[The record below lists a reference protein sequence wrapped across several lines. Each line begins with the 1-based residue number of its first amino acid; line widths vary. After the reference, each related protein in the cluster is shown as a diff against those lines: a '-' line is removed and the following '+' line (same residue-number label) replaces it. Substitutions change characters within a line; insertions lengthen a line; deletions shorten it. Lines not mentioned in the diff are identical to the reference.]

1 MRPKSVVVQKELM
14 LSRPDGFFWRK
25 LPPKPDLQPRRIRR
39 ISCRGPRWPWL
50 PGCCDNAPMRPVEAR
65 LIPIRCFDTMFI
77 RGEIADAVLV
87 SLVVAEIAF
96 AAIMLAGH

>member
-1 MRPKSVVVQKELM
+1 
-14 LSRPDGFFWRK
+14 
-25 LPPKPDLQPRRIRR
+25 
-39 ISCRGPRWPWL
+39 
-50 PGCCDNAPMRPVEAR
+50 
-65 LIPIRCFDTMFI
+65 MFI